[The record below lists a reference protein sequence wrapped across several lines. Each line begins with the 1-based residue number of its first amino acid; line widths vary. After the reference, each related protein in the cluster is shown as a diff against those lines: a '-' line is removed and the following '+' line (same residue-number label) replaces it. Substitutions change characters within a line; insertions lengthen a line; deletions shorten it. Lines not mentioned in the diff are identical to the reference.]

1 MRNFINLFFKLIYQ
15 YFFKIRFFIAKKV
28 IFFIFK
34 NKKNSLFFKNLSILI
49 NNFYKDGFVKIDSY
63 YSDREIEYLNNIS
76 NQVLNDTKNVNNQL
90 DIEKVDGSIKIK
102 HLTKTYKEFK
112 RFTNDSIIQV
122 FSIIFNFK
130 YINPDVI
137 LNISHDGNFYQNLIP
152 GICTKNIADTPH
164 IDAKDGFKR
173 YLKGFIILENLSQ
186 ENGAT
191 KIIPKSSENKKIV
204 NLLNVKGKSDELK
217 NEIEKIKNISEDVS
231 LTGKKGDLVL
241 FDSRNIH
248 WAGNLNKGMR
258 KLLWVYF

>member
-1 MRNFINLFFKLIYQ
+1 M
-15 YFFKIRFFIAKKV
+15 
-28 IFFIFK
+28 
-34 NKKNSLFFKNLSILI
+34 SILI

-152 GICTKNIADTPH
+152 GICTKYCRYTP
-164 IDAKDGFKR
+164 
-173 YLKGFIILENLSQ
+173 Y
-186 ENGAT
+186 
-191 KIIPKSSENKKIV
+191 
-204 NLLNVKGKSDELK
+204 
-217 NEIEKIKNISEDVS
+217 
-231 LTGKKGDLVL
+231 
-241 FDSRNIH
+241 
-248 WAGNLNKGMR
+248 
-258 KLLWVYF
+258 